1 MVCGVVFFSIGM
13 SVKEKAN
20 SGSREDAAW
29 LAAVVRIERRYDG
42 W

>member
-13 SVKEKAN
+13 SVKEKAT
-20 SGSREDAAW
+20 SGSCVDAAS